1 MKILLVEDDNL
12 IGSSIEQAL
21 NEHSYVVNWVMD
33 GQSALDTADLET
45 YSLILLDLGLPQRD
59 GLQVLSSLRSHKY
72 NIPVIIITAR
82 DSVDDKI
89 GGLDKGA
96 DDYLVKPFTI
106 KELEAR
112 VRAVLR
118 RSNGKSNNTI
128 GTSELELDTLTKEAR
143 YKGKA
148 FRLSQREYS
157 LLYELLIRPGAIL
170 SREQLEAKI
179 YGWNEEVSSN
189 AIEVI
194 IHGLRKKTDKDIIKN
209 IRGLGWMIEK

>member
-1 MKILLVEDDNL
+1 MKILLVEDDIL
-12 IGSSIEQAL
+12 IGTSIEQAL
-21 NEHSYVVNWVMD
+21 SDNTYVVNWVKD
-33 GQSALDTADLET
+33 GQSALDIADLET
-45 YSLILLDLGLPQRD
+45 YSLILLDLGLPQKD
-59 GLQVLSSLRSHKY
+59 GLEVLSSLRSNRY
-72 NIPVIIITAR
+72 DIPVIIITAR

-89 GGLDKGA
+89 KGLDKGA
-96 DDYLVKPFTI
+96 DDYLVKPFTL

-118 RSNGKSNNTI
+118 RSVGNSNNTM
-128 GTSELELDTLTKEAR
+128 GTSNLELNTLTKEAS
-143 YKGKA
+143 YKGEV

-157 LLYELLIRPGAIL
+157 LLYELLVRPGVIL
-170 SREQLEAKI
+170 SRDQLEEKI